1 MSKPIV
7 QKVCPIVSRCSNATP
22 EILMFRH
29 PLAGIQ
35 LVKGTVEPSE
45 NPTDAARRELFEES
59 GIDTKQPL
67 FFIGKNTRMVCGQIW
82 YFYHLDLLC
91 TRNQWSHFAPDNG
104 GIELQ
109 FFWHALLAPPPL
121 DCGALYARVLN
132 YARPLLLK
140 QLQL

>member
-1 MSKPIV
+1 
-7 QKVCPIVSRCSNATP
+7 
-22 EILMFRH
+22 MFWH

-35 LVKGTVEPSE
+35 LPKGTVEPLG

>member
-29 PLAGIQ
+29 LLAGIQ

-45 NPTDAARRELFEES
+45 NPADAARRELFEES
-59 GIDTKQPL
+59 GLVSKQPL

-82 YFYHLDLLC
+82 YFNHLDLLC
-91 TRNQWSHFAPDNG
+91 TRNQWIHVTPDDG
-104 GIELQ
+104 GIKLQ
-109 FFWHALLAPPPL
+109 FFWHALLAPPPP
-121 DCGALYARVLN
+121 DCGALYAHVLN

-140 QLQL
+140 QLEL

>member
-1 MSKPIV
+1 MMLK
-7 QKVCPIVSRCSNATP
+7 P

-35 LVKGTVEPSE
+35 LAKGTVEPSE

-109 FFWHALLAPPPL
+109 FFGHALLPTAARLRRFICVRVKLCAPT
-121 DCGALYARVLN
+121 AA
-132 YARPLLLK
+132 
-140 QLQL
+140 

>member
-45 NPTDAARRELFEES
+45 NPADAARRELFEES
-59 GIDTKQPL
+59 GLDTKQPL
-67 FFIGKNTRMVCGQIW
+67 FFIGKNTRMVCG
-82 YFYHLDLLC
+82 
-91 TRNQWSHFAPDNG
+91 
-104 GIELQ
+104 
-109 FFWHALLAPPPL
+109 
-121 DCGALYARVLN
+121 
-132 YARPLLLK
+132 
-140 QLQL
+140 